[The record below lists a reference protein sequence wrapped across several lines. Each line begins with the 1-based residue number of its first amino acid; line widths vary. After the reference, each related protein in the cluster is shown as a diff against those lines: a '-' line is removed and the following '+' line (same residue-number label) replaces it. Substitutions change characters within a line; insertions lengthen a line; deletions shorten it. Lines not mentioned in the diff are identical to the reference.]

1 MYTQQIFH
9 NLTTK
14 FLKANLAKANSESHA
29 EGLRS
34 EIPFSKIPKKKLKL
48 AMKLHTFKIFQPR
61 IYSILLTKRG
71 LMTKS

>member
-34 EIPFSKIPKKKLKL
+34 EILFSKILKKN
-48 AMKLHTFKIFQPR
+48 
-61 IYSILLTKRG
+61 
-71 LMTKS
+71 

>member
-9 NLTTK
+9 NLTTN

-34 EIPFSKIPKKKLKL
+34 EIPFPKILKKKL
-48 AMKLHTFKIFQPR
+48 KLHTFKIFQPR
-61 IYSILLTKRG
+61 IYNILLTKRG

>member
-34 EIPFSKIPKKKLKL
+34 EIPFSKILKKNWN
-48 AMKLHTFKIFQPR
+48 
-61 IYSILLTKRG
+61 
-71 LMTKS
+71 

>member
-9 NLTTK
+9 NLTRK
-14 FLKANLAKANSESHA
+14 FLKANSESHA

-34 EIPFSKIPKKKLKL
+34 EIPFSKILKKKLKL

-61 IYSILLTKRG
+61 IYNILLTKRG